1 MHAKELTLLSIM
13 TTLVGEFGR
22 IKLERVVGAI
32 MELSEQDS
40 TVDCTIIT
48 NPLQEIEQVDNS
60 AKKP

>member
-1 MHAKELTLLSIM
+1 
-13 TTLVGEFGR
+13 
-22 IKLERVVGAI
+22 
-32 MELSEQDS
+32 MELSEQDF